1 MLLVKE
7 HEQNMPELPEVET
20 TKAGI
25 SPVALQQTISKIVI
39 RAPKLRWP
47 IPTEIAKILP
57 GQVVRAIERRAKYLL
72 LKFDH
77 GTLIMHLGM
86 SGRLRVF
93 KEDVPPQKH
102 DHVDICFKHGAF
114 LRYTDHRRFGA
125 ILWTTEDPLT
135 HKLLADLGPEPLTA
149 KFTGKHLHAAAR
161 NKKIPVKVF
170 IMDAKIVVGVGN
182 IYASEALFA
191 AKIDPRKP
199 AQQVTL
205 EEYTELAMHIK
216 RILKIAIK
224 NGGTTLRDFFTAE
237 GKPGYFSQ
245 QLQVYGR
252 DKQPCLLCNSEI
264 QALHLGQRNTYFCTQ
279 CQH

>member
-1 MLLVKE
+1 
-7 HEQNMPELPEVET
+7 MPELPEVET

-25 SPVALQQTISKIVI
+25 SPAALNQTISKIII

-47 IPTEIAKILP
+47 IPANIAKILP
-57 GQVVRAIERRAKYLL
+57 GKVVRAIERRAKYLL
-72 LKFDH
+72 IKFDH

-86 SGRLRVF
+86 SGRLRVLM
-93 KEDVPPQKH
+93 EDLPPQKH
-102 DHVDICFKHGAF
+102 DHVDICFNNGAT

-125 ILWTTEDPLT
+125 ILWTAEDPLM
-135 HKLLADLGPEPLTA
+135 HKLLVDLGPEPLTA

-161 NKKIPVKVF
+161 NKKVPVKVF

-191 AKIDPRKP
+191 AKIDPRRP

-205 EEYTELAMHIK
+205 EEYTALAAHIK

-245 QLQVYGR
+245 KLQAYGR
-252 DKQPCLLCNSEI
+252 DKQPCLVCETEI
-264 QALHLGQRNTYFCTQ
+264 QAVNLGQRNTFFCPK